1 MKGRDI
7 LKNMVSSAGDE
18 AAKAPIQS
26 QPQHKPAGA
35 VRAMNLSLGRLG
47 DEAAAAK
54 ELRSALAAG
63 DKVVELS
70 PAQIEASFIQDRI
83 PTEKDAALDEL
94 VASMRESGQQVPI
107 LVRPHPTKDNHYQ
120 AAYGHR
126 RLRAA
131 IVLERPVKAIVRQ
144 LSDEELIVAQ
154 GQENGPRVDLSFIER
169 ALFAKRL
176 EQYGFDRDRIS
187 QALSVDKPET
197 SRLLQV
203 SDVIPTEVILAIGP
217 ASKIGRPRWLA
228 FAELLKDRAASKRVA
243 DAIADDQFTASD
255 TNDRFT
261 RLWNQAQGPKAPKK
275 DAAGKI
281 RTRKGIVLASIER
294 TNKGAKVTITSEAF
308 AQFLDA
314 QMGDLVERFERE
326 NASETDH

>member
-7 LKNMVSSAGDE
+7 LKSMVSSADGE
-18 AAKAPIQS
+18 ASKASAQS

-70 PAQIEASFIQDRI
+70 PNQIEASFIRDRI
-83 PTEKDAALDEL
+83 PTENDTALDEL
-94 VASMRESGQQVPI
+94 VASMRDSGQQVPI
-107 LVRPHPTKDNHYQ
+107 LVRPHPTEGNKYQ

-126 RLRAA
+126 RLHAA
-131 IVLERPVKAIVRQ
+131 IVLERPVKAVVRN
-144 LSDEELIVAQ
+144 LSDEELILAQ

-176 EQYGFDRDRIS
+176 EQHGFDRDKIS

-203 SDVIPTEVILAIGP
+203 AEAIPTDIILAIGP
-217 ASKIGRPRWLA
+217 AAKVGRPRWLA
-228 FAELLKDRAASKRVA
+228 FADLLKDRAAAERVA
-243 DAIADDQFTASD
+243 GAITEAQFAAID
-255 TNDRFT
+255 TNERFA
-261 RLWNQAQGPKAPKK
+261 RLWARAQGPKASKRAPG
-275 DAAGKI
+275 DKI
-281 RTRKGIVLASIER
+281 RTRKGIVLASMER
-294 TNKGAKVTITSEAF
+294 TAKGTKITVTSQDFAK
-308 AQFLDA
+308 FLDA
-314 QMGDLVERFERE
+314 RMSDLVEQFERE
-326 NASETDH
+326 NTSETEH